1 MSSAQRS
8 SRRSGRSENESTGVD
23 SISIKI
29 PASPEYLQVV
39 RLVAAGLA
47 TRLSFTLED
56 IEDLKIA
63 VDELSAYITGA
74 HGRSGTL
81 AVSFTLQDD
90 RIQIKGTGKYTE
102 AYDVRTELT
111 EFSRMILE
119 TVTDSAELG
128 ASDGTPAFFIIKS
141 KSSG

>member
-1 MSSAQRS
+1 
-8 SRRSGRSENESTGVD
+8 
-23 SISIKI
+23 
-29 PASPEYLQVV
+29 V

-47 TRLSFTLED
+47 ARLSFTLED

-81 AVSFTLQDD
+81 AVGFTLHDD
-90 RIQIKGTGKYTE
+90 RIEIKGTGKYAE
-102 AYDVRTELT
+102 DYDVRTDLT

-119 TVTDSAELG
+119 TVTDSADLNT
-128 ASDGTPAFFIIKS
+128 SDGMPVFSIVKS

>member
-8 SRRSGRSENESTGVD
+8 SRTENESTAD
-23 SISIKI
+23 ESISIKI
-29 PASPEYLQVV
+29 PASPEYIQVV

-47 TRLSFTLED
+47 ARLSFTLED

-81 AVSFTLQDD
+81 AVGFTLHDD
-90 RIQIKGTGKYTE
+90 RIEIKGTGKYSE
-102 AYDVRTELT
+102 DYDVRTELT

-119 TVTDSAELG
+119 TVTDSADLST
-128 ASDGTPAFFIIKS
+128 SDGMPVFSIVKS

>member
-8 SRRSGRSENESTGVD
+8 SRTENESTAD
-23 SISIKI
+23 ESISIKI
-29 PASPEYLQVV
+29 PASPEYIQVV

-47 TRLSFTLED
+47 ARLSFTLED

-81 AVSFTLQDD
+81 AVGFTLHDD
-90 RIQIKGTGKYTE
+90 RIEIKGTGKYAE
-102 AYDVRTELT
+102 DYDVRTDLT

-119 TVTDSAELG
+119 TVTDSADLNT
-128 ASDGTPAFFIIKS
+128 SDGMPVFSIVKS

>member
-8 SRRSGRSENESTGVD
+8 SRTENESTAD
-23 SISIKI
+23 ESISIKI
-29 PASPEYLQVV
+29 PASPEYIQVV

-47 TRLSFTLED
+47 ARLSFTLED

-81 AVSFTLQDD
+81 AVGFTLHDD
-90 RIQIKGTGKYTE
+90 RIEIKGTGKYAE
-102 AYDVRTELT
+102 DYDVRTDLT

-119 TVTDSAELG
+119 TVTDSADLNT
-128 ASDGTPAFFIIKS
+128 SDGMPAFSIVKS